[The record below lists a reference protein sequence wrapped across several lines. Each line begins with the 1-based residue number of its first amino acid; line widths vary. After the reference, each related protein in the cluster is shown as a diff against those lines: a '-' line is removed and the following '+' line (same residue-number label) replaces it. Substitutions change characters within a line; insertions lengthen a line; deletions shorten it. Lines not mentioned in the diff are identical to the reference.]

1 MVILSAPLP
10 SPLKHVLVVMLS
22 AADERRHTEKCR
34 NIMRRV
40 GKGEKREEKN
50 GEVGEETAQ
59 PSDIKQ
65 TVGSLKICQKEIS
78 AG

>member
-1 MVILSAPLP
+1 MRGGTQRSAEI
-10 SPLKHVLVVMLS
+10 SCEEWER
-22 AADERRHTEKCR
+22 ERR
-34 NIMRRV
+34 
-40 GKGEKREEKN
+40 EKREEKN